1 MPAFYRRL
9 KVFLSFARDVEEES
23 RIAEDVIRKVN
34 ESVKDTLGLMLE
46 AITWRMLPPLAPP
59 PPDSIQSVISE
70 RVRDCNIFIL
80 VLFKR
85 YGSIEAGQVK
95 SNLEREVEIA
105 IDKLESEKRIMFL
118 SYFRTLPESDD
129 PGSQEQKVRDL
140 RLRLQAKGIWYYE
153 YADPSEFRDRL
164 THDLYRTLFNF
175 RYSALKHE
183 AIKNLWQLGEP
194 DRSTYPKLAVVYP
207 PVDRK
212 YLREQSPDN
221 IWLER
226 LVPHIVFEDFKV
238 FQKIEKT
245 LRLINFREF
254 RFYTTGDMPADI
266 AYMNRVWLCWPR
278 NEKAV
283 KQLEHYS
290 SPNADTARFKFVP
303 SQSPADAK
311 ILWRYSSSSD
321 SNVVVRSPLAKYL
334 QIQRGSMSGGN
345 WTPEKGR
352 IIAKD
357 FAILARF
364 SDDRNSHTAGPVSL
378 KDYFI
383 GGIRGLGTWGVGWFI
398 DRKYDIFKKYQ
409 PDESIQLLLEVTYQ
423 DGRILDVRDVSDE
436 SEAYFRRENS
446 IPHIR
451 KVIKEYKR
459 L

>member
-9 KVFLSFARDVEEES
+9 KVFLSFASDVEEES
-23 RIAEDVIRKVN
+23 RIAEEVIRNVN
-34 ESVKDTLGLMLE
+34 TRVTENLGLALE
-46 AITWRMLPPLAPP
+46 TTTWRMLPPLAPP

-70 RVRDCNIFIL
+70 QVRDCNIFIL

-85 YGSIEAGQVK
+85 YGSTEAGQSK

-118 SYFRTLPESDD
+118 SYFRNLPDTED

-140 RLRLQAKGIWYYE
+140 RSRLQAKNIWYRE
-153 YADPSEFRDRL
+153 YSNINEFQDRL
-164 THDLYRTLFNF
+164 THDLYSTLINF
-175 RYSALKHE
+175 RHSASKHK
-183 AIKNLWQLGEP
+183 AVKNLWHLGES
-194 DRSTYPKLAVVYP
+194 DRATYPQLAIVYP

-212 YLREQSPDN
+212 YLRDQIPDR

-226 LVPHIVFEDFKV
+226 LVPHMVFEDFKA

-254 RFYTTGDMPADI
+254 RFYTIGDTPTDI
-266 AYMNRVWLCWPR
+266 SYMNRIWLCWPR

-283 KQLEHYS
+283 KQLEYYS
-290 SPNADTARFKFVP
+290 SPHVNIARFRFVP
-303 SQSPADAK
+303 AQNPADAK
-311 ILWRYSSSSD
+311 ILWRHPSQSD
-321 SNVVVRSPLAKYL
+321 SYATVRSPLAKYL
-334 QIQRGSMSGGN
+334 QIQRGSTPGGN

-364 SDDRNSHTAGPVSL
+364 SDRRNPHTAGPASL

-383 GGIRGLGTWGVGWFI
+383 GGIRGLGTWGAGWFI
-398 DRKYDIFKKYQ
+398 DRKYDVFKKYQ
-409 PDESIQLLLEVTYQ
+409 PDDPIQLLLEVTYK
-423 DGRILDVRDVSDE
+423 DGRIRDVRDVSNE
-436 SEAYFRRENS
+436 SEDYFRRENNTS
-446 IPHIR
+446 HIR
-451 KVIKEYKR
+451 KIISGS